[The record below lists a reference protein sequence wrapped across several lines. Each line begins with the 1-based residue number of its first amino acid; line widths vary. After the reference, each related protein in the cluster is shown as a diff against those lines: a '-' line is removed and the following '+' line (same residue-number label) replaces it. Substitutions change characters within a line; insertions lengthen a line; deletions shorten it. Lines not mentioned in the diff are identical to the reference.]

1 MNNVIVFPGSM
12 GVVQHSIDLFG
23 IDRVDPGSWMTPVVI
38 VNLTDEEA
46 AFAKEY
52 FEELDFSVNIRQSVI
67 NKYRF

>member
-1 MNNVIVFPGSM
+1 M